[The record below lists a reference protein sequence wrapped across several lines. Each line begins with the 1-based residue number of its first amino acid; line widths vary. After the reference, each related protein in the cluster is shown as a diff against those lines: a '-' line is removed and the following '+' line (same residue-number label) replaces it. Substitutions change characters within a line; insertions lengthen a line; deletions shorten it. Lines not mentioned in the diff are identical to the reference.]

1 MKQKSIEEVVR
12 LAKKQ
17 WKSWATNSNTNRK
30 VKFWLDDYV
39 NKLSVEDR
47 NTLILDLCDRIYDL
61 AETLEFN

>member
-39 NKLSVEDR
+39 NKLSR
-47 NTLILDLCDRIYDL
+47 R
-61 AETLEFN
+61 